1 MLQNWHIKN
10 IQILNLYFL
19 PVLIVIISRQQKAKY
34 DLKKLTN
41 PVTPT
46 ILNIILIH
54 LQSSVPSL
62 NYTLQLCLGWVTVT

>member
-10 IQILNLYFL
+10 HTNSQPLL
-19 PVLIVIISRQQKAKY
+19 PPCIVIISRQQKAKY